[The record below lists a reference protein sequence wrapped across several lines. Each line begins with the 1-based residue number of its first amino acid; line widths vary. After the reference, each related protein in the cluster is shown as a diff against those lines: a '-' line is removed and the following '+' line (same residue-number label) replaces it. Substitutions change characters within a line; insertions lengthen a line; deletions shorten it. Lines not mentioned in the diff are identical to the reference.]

1 MALLS
6 GRRGHARVVLMSIID
21 AELQAVQSLFGATQ
35 EIGVSAAYTR
45 PEYALAGDRQY
56 PFVLAQSSDRG
67 NAAAAL
73 STRDLL
79 EWYRPEVVVVVGIGG
94 GILRDGRGPGL
105 GDVVIGRYVHY
116 ADYTKN
122 LPNGSF
128 QRYISV
134 DPPSARLLT
143 QHAESL
149 ATNPNEKCFS
159 RLDIP
164 RPDKKRRLPGI
175 HLSEVISVESIAGNP
190 SAQKQIEM
198 VNRFDNAD
206 IVDME
211 SMGVGRALHEYRY
224 DPYPHYGPLWVP
236 VRGVSDHVTATR
248 PPLATHNSA
257 GDEVVGA
264 LSDENNE
271 QRAKWKKYASY
282 AAACVARS
290 LVERLLHDDRAESAA
305 DPGAPKWTP
314 QADDV
319 GG

>member
-21 AELQAVQSLFGATQ
+21 AELQAVQTLFGATE
-35 EIGVSAAYTR
+35 EIGVSAIYTR
-45 PEYALAGDRQY
+45 PEYASTGDRQY

-73 STRDLL
+73 SVRNLL
-79 EWYRPEVVVVVGIGG
+79 EWYSPEVVVVVGIGG
-94 GILRDGRGPGL
+94 GIQRDGRGPGL

-122 LPNGSF
+122 LPTGSR
-128 QRYISV
+128 QRYISL
-134 DPPSARLLT
+134 DQPSARLIT
-143 QHAESL
+143 QHAESV
-149 ATNPNEKCFS
+149 AAKPKAKCFS

-164 RPDKKRRLPGI
+164 RPDEKTQLLPAI
-175 HLSEVISVESIAGNP
+175 HLSEVIAVEAIAGNP
-190 SAQKQIEM
+190 SAEKQIEM

-211 SMGVGRALHEYRY
+211 SMGVGRALHEFRC

-236 VRGVSDHVTATR
+236 VRGVSDHVTAAR
-248 PPLATHNSA
+248 PPLATHNLA
-257 GDEVVGA
+257 GEEVVGA

-271 QRAKWKKYASY
+271 QRKKWKKYASV

-290 LVERLLHDDRAESAA
+290 LVERLLYEDRAESPA
-305 DPGAPKWTP
+305 DPGAPKWKPET
-314 QADDV
+314 
-319 GG
+319 